1 MRTREQRIIGSLIAL
16 MVVTLLFSPSAQPA
30 SAQPAADPDPAVEA
44 RTDFTSALT
53 TTGGPAAAVPN
64 TVQVSAAVNGGLPL
78 QPFPHLAVYGGPN
91 SSGWPFVGTMAK
103 LGTCTNNPAIA
114 CAVNTDCGSP
124 SYVCNNPASRPPPDT
139 AVNTE
144 VLDAY
149 AKFSMAIVPITPLAD
164 TRQDILAAM
173 RGRNPN
179 QLLIGYAVGQITWCP
194 QDSQGNIAYPVGS
207 YYRDFYLGVTGGD
220 TSCASTTN
228 RLLWN
233 QAGAHWGPANVNL
246 AYRVEQP
253 DHSYTYP
260 VAEALAQVMYNY
272 TKPSRGFDGLFI
284 DIFCTNPLWAETA
297 GDIVNYQRAGYGD
310 PNDPNTN
317 TDPQTRLDFADGWF
331 AGHLRL
337 SQRLRELADAD
348 GYSNYPVIANCGQSD
363 SREFPYLNGWMR
375 ENFPFQNGSTF
386 LSNLF
391 FYPWGFLHQD
401 YLFRAP
407 QYNHIFTAAK
417 PSTAPYTLLNQ
428 QKNRFGL
435 GSTTLGNGYHA
446 LEDGAASPS
455 INDYEFWWF
464 DEWGVNTLVP
474 QADPN
479 YGRAMNGLAYTG
491 WLGQPLGN
499 MYNYLLPNTNPE
511 IIPTNTFEQDVSRVH
526 LITFNSASGSIERQT
541 MLDAPVG
548 DSVLHVRVDSVGDN
562 YTSIDVNSDV
572 FTATNGTYYS
582 LTFWA
587 KASKQRAIGLAIDGA
602 GQTIPITDAWQKYQV
617 SLKATATGNAIYQ
630 LQLGQDTGDIWFDHF
645 QIQAGVGNVYRR
657 DFERGTVL
665 VNPYSIPLTVGL
677 EKPFQKI
684 LGTVNPTL
692 NNGAIVQSVT
702 LTPDVGEGIGDAI
715 FLLNRD
721 TTAPG
726 VIQDLR

>member
-1 MRTREQRIIGSLIAL
+1 MRTPERYIVGMLTAFI
-16 MVVTLLFSPSAQPA
+16 VVTLLLAPQPRPVGAQPA
-30 SAQPAADPDPAVEA
+30 PAPDPATEA
-44 RTDFTSALT
+44 RTDFTAALAAS
-53 TTGGPAAAVPN
+53 GGPA
-64 TVQVSAAVNGGLPL
+64 TVTTETAQLSAAVNGGLPL
-78 QPFPHLAVYGGPN
+78 QPFPHLAIYGGPN

-103 LGTCTNNPAIA
+103 VGTCANNPAIA
-114 CAVNTDCGSP
+114 CAVNTDCGS
-124 SYVCNNPASRPPPDT
+124 SSDICNNPASRPAPDA
-139 AVNTE
+139 AVNPE

-149 AKFSMAIVPITPLAD
+149 AKFSMAIIPITPLAD
-164 TRQDILAAM
+164 TRQDILSVM
-173 RGRNPN
+173 RGRHPS

-194 QDSQGNIAYPVGS
+194 QDSSGNISYPVGS

-220 TSCASTTN
+220 PSCASTTN
-228 RLLWN
+228 RILWN
-233 QAGAHWGPANVNL
+233 QAGAQWGPANVNL
-246 AYRVEQP
+246 AYRVQQP
-253 DHSYTYP
+253 DLSYTYP
-260 VAEALAQVMYNY
+260 VAEALAQVMYTY

-297 GDIVNYQRAGYGD
+297 GDVVNYQRAGYGD

-317 TDPQTRLDFADGWF
+317 ADPQTRLDFAAGWL
-331 AGHLRL
+331 AGHQRL
-337 SQRLRELADAD
+337 SQRLRELAVAD
-348 GYSNYPVIANCGQSD
+348 GNPNYPVSANCGQSD
-363 SREFPYLNGWMR
+363 SGEFPYLNGWMR
-375 ENFPFQNGSTF
+375 ENFPFQNGGTF
-386 LSNLF
+386 FSNLF

-417 PSTAPYTLLNQ
+417 PSTAPYSTLNQ

-446 LEDGAASPS
+446 FEDSAAAPTM
-455 INDYEFWWF
+455 NDYEFWWF

-474 QADPN
+474 QSDPN

-511 IIPTNTFEQDVSRVH
+511 IIPTNTFEQDLSHVH
-526 LITFNSASGSIERQT
+526 LITFNSASGSIDRQT
-541 MLDAPVG
+541 TDAPVG
-548 DSVLHVRVDSVGDN
+548 TGALHVRIDSVGEN
-562 YTSIDVNSDV
+562 YTSIDINSDV
-572 FTATNGTYYS
+572 FTATSGTYYS

-587 KASKQRAIGLAIDGA
+587 KATKNRAIGLAIDGA
-602 GQTIPITDAWQKYQV
+602 GQTIPISDTWQQYQV
-617 SLKATATGNAIYQ
+617 SLRATSTGNAIYQ

-657 DFERGTVL
+657 DFEHGTVL
-665 VNPYSIPLTVGL
+665 VNPYSIPVTIGL

-684 LGTVNPTL
+684 RGTVSPTL
-692 NNGAIVQSVT
+692 NDGTIVQTVT
-702 LTPDVGEGIGDAI
+702 LTPDLGEGIGDAI

-721 TTAPG
+721 TTAPAA
-726 VIQDLR
+726 IQDLR